1 VSPTTYPELEEEVQ
15 TSPTTERSSQ
25 PQVHL
30 QAGDVSVETKA
41 RQHEPEPQEGQHTAR
56 LKSKKERAAYISPS
70 AQGTVSVIVRLDPE
84 VKEAVD
90 KIVDETGVTQK
101 EFLTAAIKRAIQGH
115 TAEADPVTAK
125 MTEEA
130 LEKTHELEFLLRRV
144 NRSLSTRS
152 R

>member
-1 VSPTTYPELEEEVQ
+1 MSPTTYPEIEEEVQ
-15 TSPTTERSSQ
+15 PSPTTERTSQ

-30 QAGDVSVETKA
+30 QAGSDSVVSKA
-41 RQHEPEPQEGQHTAR
+41 RQHEPEEGQHTAR
-56 LKSKKERAAYISPS
+56 LKSKKERTAYISPS

-101 EFLTAAIKRAIQGH
+101 EFLTAAIKRAVQGH

-125 MTEEA
+125 MTQEA
-130 LEKTHELEFLLRRV
+130 IEKTHELEFLLRRV
-144 NRSLSTRS
+144 NRSLSNRS

>member
-1 VSPTTYPELEEEVQ
+1 MSPTTYPEIEEEVATPPETQ
-15 TSPTTERSSQ
+15 SSSQ

-30 QAGDVSVETKA
+30 QAGGVSVPSNKA
-41 RQHEPEPQEGQHTAR
+41 GQHEPEGGQHTAR
-56 LKSKKERAAYISPS
+56 LKSKKERTSYISPS

-84 VKEAVD
+84 IKEAVD

-101 EFLTAAIKRAIQGH
+101 EFLTAAIKRAVQGH
-115 TAEADPVTAK
+115 TAETDPVTAK

-130 LEKTHELEFLLRRV
+130 LEKTHELEFILRRV
-144 NRSLSTRS
+144 NRNLSNRS

>member
-1 VSPTTYPELEEEVQ
+1 MSPTTYPEIDEEVETPSETQ
-15 TSPTTERSSQ
+15 SSSQ

-30 QAGDVSVETKA
+30 QAGGVSVPANKA
-41 RQHEPEPQEGQHTAR
+41 GQHESEEGQHTAR
-56 LKSKKERAAYISPS
+56 LKSKKERTAYISPS

-90 KIVDETGVTQK
+90 RIVDETGVTQK
-101 EFLTAAIKRAIQGH
+101 EFLTAAIKRAVQGH

-130 LEKTHELEFLLRRV
+130 IEKTHELEFLLHRV
-144 NRSLSTRS
+144 NKSLSSRS